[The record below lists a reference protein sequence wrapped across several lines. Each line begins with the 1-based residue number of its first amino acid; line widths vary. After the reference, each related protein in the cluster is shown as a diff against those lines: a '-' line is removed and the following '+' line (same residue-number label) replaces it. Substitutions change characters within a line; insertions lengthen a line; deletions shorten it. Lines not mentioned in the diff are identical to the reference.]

1 MFVGSAVLLKI
12 AIGNRVFESGVSV
25 NLIIIKIFERHPPN
39 YSMAQFSLLVFKI
52 KVLFWYPDAQW
63 RHQIC
68 QNRKI
73 SWIFFGMLPCVPIK
87 SLPHFSLQK
96 RENCVLLT
104 TLILVLLLLILP
116 CKKIGRRK
124 RGEHK
129 KSLFK
134 KSSTI

>member
-1 MFVGSAVLLKI
+1 
-12 AIGNRVFESGVSV
+12 
-25 NLIIIKIFERHPPN
+25 
-39 YSMAQFSLLVFKI
+39 MAQFSLLVFKI
-52 KVLFWYPDAQW
+52 KVLFRYPDAQW

-104 TLILVLLLLILP
+104 TLILVLFLLILP

-124 RGEHK
+124 RGEEGNTKNLFSK
-129 KSLFK
+129 KFHYLMCLPSNQSGKREK
-134 KSSTI
+134 KGASKFRSKFILIKQECF